1 MPYDGPLAVLVD
13 ETSASASEIFAAA
26 MQDYKRGIIV
36 GSTST
41 YGKGTVQRNI
51 PLNPENEIQLFGS
64 NTKDDLGTVKLTLQ
78 KFYRINGDA
87 TQLRG
92 VVPDVILPDR
102 YDFLKIREKDNPY
115 SLKWDETGKADYST
129 WSNSSADTYF
139 IAGINNDVN
148 KSSTFSKI
156 KSNVQWLDKNLDRN
170 FSLNINKYKQ
180 EKQKLVDINKQ
191 LDDLYKLPVPMKVSN
206 IPADSAAIN
215 SAADKADS
223 NNKWLKALSSDIFI
237 DETVKIIS
245 KMIEGGNMAR
255 KE

>member
-1 MPYDGPLAVLVD
+1 M
-13 ETSASASEIFAAA
+13 
-26 MQDYKRGIIV
+26 
-36 GSTST
+36 
-41 YGKGTVQRNI
+41 
-51 PLNPENEIQLFGS
+51 
-64 NTKDDLGTVKLTLQ
+64 
-78 KFYRINGDA
+78 
-87 TQLRG
+87 
-92 VVPDVILPDR
+92 
-102 YDFLKIREKDNPY
+102 
-115 SLKWDETGKADYST
+115 
-129 WSNSSADTYF
+129 
-139 IAGINNDVN
+139 
-148 KSSTFSKI
+148 
-156 KSNVQWLDKNLDRN
+156 QWLDKNLDRN

-255 KE
+255 KD